1 MTNARQDRRRR
12 EIEAAAF
19 LLLAETGYRST
30 SMLQVARRAGASN
43 QTLYAW
49 YGSKQGLFRSL
60 IEANGRAAKEVLRE
74 ALDGVRAPLDALRA
88 LGPVLLGFTT
98 GAEAIVINR
107 AAVADA
113 AETGL
118 LGAAI
123 DAAAR
128 SEIVALT
135 GAVMQRLVATGV
147 FRPGTDPAEAA
158 EVHLSLLLGE
168 VQMRQAMGRLG
179 PLDAAAIAARAERA
193 FALTF
198 RLYAAG

>member
-1 MTNARQDRRRR
+1 MASARQDQRRR

-19 LLLAETGYRST
+19 ALLAEKGYRST

-60 IEANGRAAKEVLRE
+60 IESNGRAAKHVLRE
-74 ALDGVRAPLDALRA
+74 ALDGARRPLDALGA
-88 LGPVLLGFTT
+88 LGPVLLGFTA
-98 GAEAIVINR
+98 GEKAILVNR

-113 AETGL
+113 SDTGL
-118 LGAAI
+118 LGQAI
-123 DAAAR
+123 EEGAR
-128 SEIVALT
+128 ADIVALT
-135 GAVMQRLVATGV
+135 VALMARLVAAGA

-158 EVHLSLLLGE
+158 EVYLALLLGE
-168 VQMRQAMGRLG
+168 VQLRQAMGRLG
-179 PLDAAAIAARAERA
+179 PLDEAAIAARAARA
-193 FALTF
+193 FALTC